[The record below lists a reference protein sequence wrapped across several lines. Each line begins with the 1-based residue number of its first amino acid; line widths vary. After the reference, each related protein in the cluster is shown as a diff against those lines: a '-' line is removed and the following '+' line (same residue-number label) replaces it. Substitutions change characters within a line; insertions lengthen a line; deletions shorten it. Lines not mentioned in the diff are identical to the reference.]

1 MRIAEVWGTTL
12 AEVELDDTHWLQGD
26 DTYHQLSQR
35 RVARGHH
42 NLVCLI
48 EQDER
53 KSGRRDGVQYEFF
66 PADPGASGQFGPRST
81 EMLSFLARWRPDVL
95 LLHSAN
101 QVQTLLCLRERVPG
115 TRYVLAS
122 NSAATTGIV
131 LDEIAHDPGLVS
143 ACTFKAQIV
152 RDHFCAQTGY
162 PKAHTHILP
171 SGIDLEQFK
180 PLALEKDLDGIW
192 VGYMRENN
200 YRKKNLPL
208 LLEAFCSLE
217 ARLLIVGRGNA
228 MASLRQAAPSNV
240 TFCGFVKRRRLPHLL
255 ARSKV
260 FIQPS
265 LFDPAPRAVSEA
277 LACGLPVVGLR
288 KGYGTEEQILDGVN
302 GYRVNTLAEMRE
314 AVQSLLVDDQLR
326 QRMGRESRSVAERHF
341 NIDVIDHKLQALLK
355 EIVGRDPTA
364 HC

>member
-1 MRIAEVWGTTL
+1 MRVAEVWGTTL
-12 AEVELDDTHWLQGD
+12 AEVELDDAHWLRGD
-26 DTYHQLSQR
+26 DTYHQLSRR

-53 KSGRRDGVQYEFF
+53 KSGQRDGVQYEFF
-66 PADPGASGQFGPRST
+66 PADPGASGQVGPRST
-81 EMLSFLARWRPDVL
+81 EMLSFLGRWRPDVL

-101 QVQTLLCLRERVPG
+101 RIQTLLCLRNRVPG
-115 TRYVLAS
+115 ARYVLAS
-122 NSAATTGIV
+122 NSAATTGLV
-131 LDEIAHDPGLVS
+131 LDEIARDPGLVS
-143 ACTFKAQIV
+143 ACTFKAQVV

-162 PKAHTHILP
+162 PRAHTHVLP
-171 SGIDLEQFK
+171 SGIDLGQFK

-192 VGYMRENN
+192 VGYMRANN

-208 LLEAFCSLE
+208 LLEAFCGLE
-217 ARLLIVGRGNA
+217 ARLLIVGRGTA
-228 MASLRQAAPSNV
+228 MARLRQAAPSNV
-240 TFCGFVKRRRLPHLL
+240 TFYGFVERRRLPHLL

-260 FIQPS
+260 FVQPS

-314 AVQSLLVDDQLR
+314 AVQSLLVDERLR
-326 QRMGRESRSVAERHF
+326 QRMGRESRSIAERQF
-341 NIDVIDHKLQALLK
+341 DIDVIDHKLEALLK

-364 HC
+364 HR